1 MNMNCVYCD
10 EDNQFN
16 NEHMFPAGL
25 GGDDKSFLLTNCV
38 CKTCN
43 DYFSTLEVELSR
55 KTPSALARL
64 MQQSIGRDRGG
75 KTSEPIMQ
83 VENSYIIDTDGTL
96 LETKISAKMKTTL
109 VPQVHIIGQK
119 INFTATE
126 PDELE
131 KFLAQLKRTLNEQ
144 TVNIVEKKTGAEGKQ
159 FLVRV
164 VSLNE
169 PLLTIGET
177 SLHVKPPKNSIWIKE
192 GVQRSKR
199 TGDNSVAHLTPRFYH
214 HDGKSI
220 TYKAADSSNIL
231 EDLRKVRQ
239 FIDQYDGTASYTDT
253 TIDQPLISVE
263 MGFDYGKVTQAFA
276 KIGMNFVIY
285 LAGPVYAC
293 DPSFL
298 DIKTKIRRGD
308 SDIRITAVDSS
319 DPFYQALGS
328 PPENTHCMALHNFIV
343 GEGRSIMIFHL
354 KLYGGPIIEVILAE
368 NTPTPSWGIESKFAL
383 IHFNEHRIE
392 VLGEREFFTRQAIIS
407 SPSNNLI

>member
-1 MNMNCVYCD
+1 MNCVYCD
-10 EDNQFN
+10 QNKNFN

-64 MQQSIGRDRGG
+64 MQQSLGRDRGG
-75 KTSEPIMQ
+75 KTSEPTMQ

-96 LETKISAKMKTTL
+96 LETKISAKMKATL

-126 PDELE
+126 PDELV
-131 KFLAQLKRTLNEQ
+131 KFLSELKHTLNKQ
-144 TVNIVEKKTGAEGKQ
+144 TVSIVEKITGEDGKKY
-159 FLVRV
+159 LVRV
-164 VSLNE
+164 VLLNA
-169 PLLTIGET
+169 PLLTISDT
-177 SLHVKPPKNSIWIKE
+177 FLHEKPPKNSIWIKE
-192 GVQRSKR
+192 GVQHLKR
-199 TGDNSVAHLTPRFYH
+199 TGPNSVAHLTPRFYLH
-214 HDGKSI
+214 NGKTI
-220 TYKAADSSNIL
+220 TYKSADSSNIL

-239 FIDQYDGTASYTDT
+239 FIDQYDGTAGYTDT

-263 MGFDYGKVTQAFA
+263 MGFDYKKVTQAFA

-285 LAGPVYAC
+285 LAGPAYAR
-293 DPSFL
+293 DPGFQS
-298 DIKTKIRRGD
+298 IKTKIRWGA
-308 SDIRITAVDSS
+308 SDINVNAVDSS

-328 PPENTHCMALHNFIV
+328 QPEKTHCMALHNFAI
-343 GEGRSIMIFHL
+343 GHGRSAIVFHL
-354 KLYGGPIIEVILAE
+354 KLYGGAIIEIFLAE
-368 NTPTPSWGIESKFAL
+368 NIPTPSWGIETKFAL

-392 VLGEREFFTRQAIIS
+392 VLGEREFFTRQAILS
-407 SPSNNLI
+407 SPSNKLI